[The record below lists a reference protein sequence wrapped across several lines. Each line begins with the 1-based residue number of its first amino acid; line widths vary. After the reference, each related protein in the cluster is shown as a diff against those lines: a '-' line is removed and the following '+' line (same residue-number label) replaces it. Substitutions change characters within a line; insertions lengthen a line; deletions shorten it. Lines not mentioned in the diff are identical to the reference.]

1 MNITTTT
8 QNFESSV
15 ALDTF
20 VRSRLKNALARLDED
35 IIAIDV
41 FMKDVNGPKG
51 GVDKQALIRVRLRN
65 RQVITIESTHQN
77 LYAAVRTSVKRTR
90 QAVRRQLRKS
100 RQIDKQRVRD
110 MAAHD
115 DVFGTGEVAARTAMP
130 RVPWI

>member
-20 VRSRLKNALARLDED
+20 VRSRLKNALARLDAD

-51 GVDKQALIRVRLRN
+51 GVDKQALIRVQLPN
-65 RQVITIESTHQN
+65 RQVITIESEHEN
-77 LYAAVRTSVKRTR
+77 LYAAVRTGVKRT
-90 QAVRRQLRKS
+90 QKAVRRHLRKS
-100 RQIDKQRVRD
+100 RQIDKRRLND
-110 MAAHD
+110 
-115 DVFGTGEVAARTAMP
+115 VAAPAAVP
-130 RVPWI
+130 RVPWL

>member
-1 MNITTTT
+1 MNITTTS

-20 VRSRLKNALARLDED
+20 VRSRLKNSLARLDSE

-51 GVDKQALIRVRLRN
+51 GVDKQALIRVQLRN
-65 RQVITIESTHQN
+65 RQVITIESAHEN
-77 LYAAVRTSVKRTR
+77 LYAAVRIGVKRT
-90 QAVRRQLRKS
+90 QKAVRRHLRKS

-110 MAAHD
+110 LAAP
-115 DVFGTGEVAARTAMP
+115 GATP